1 MAYVLPQVTVFQEFN
16 ITAAAAAAPRS
27 AHIAGGHAK
36 LFRYSNSDEKQIIN
50 LGEYDSVE
58 DTAYSWPERPVG
70 SVVDY
75 GYVKL
80 YVENALMLYY
90 NNPVSADGLVEP
102 VSGYKNRVRD
112 ANTSFKTNGT
122 YARSAI
128 LYDRDVQIGDYAVVR
143 GSFDGDEY
151 LVETSV
157 RGFVGDTVPS
167 DVNCYEV
174 HDPNN
179 ADGQS
184 LSVTSTLLTQ
194 DLKNAITVEPD
205 AAAYNG
211 LETGDIT
218 ETYTVEVITG
228 SVDSDFTTARLR
240 VTSASGRDNQASII
254 PVTAGSATSI
264 GTRGFTVTFDNH
276 ATNST
281 SSIASSEGISET
293 DLVEGQKWRFVVTQ
307 FFCVPWPQSGGTY
320 TGTQDTTYIV
330 EVTKGGIYAA
340 SPEITVTTTTGYD
353 VSGPR
358 VISATG
364 VNYPIGNYGVTIRFN
379 HQAIRK
385 GDKYYINVTA
395 AKAGAMK
402 TLILADDLPEGLL
415 LASDL
420 DLKLYIRKNIEVAK
434 NLEADAPNVA
444 YTTTDT
450 EITVNSGILLYD
462 ASWTDGGIK
471 QPLPLKGGTLFVE
484 YRAWLADYV
493 NAFESITDST
503 ELAAMLGQASPDN
516 PLYWGVYLALQN
528 ANGQPVYFTAVADP
542 DVVDDWS
549 SALEGLDG
557 QDQIYNLVPLTNNA
571 TVQGAWKAHVESQ
584 SSPEVGN
591 FRATIFGIEV
601 PNVKPVVDATN
612 SSDGEVVLAKLADD
626 PNTSGTQYT
635 LLFVPAN
642 NAKFVANGVRA
653 GDKVR
658 YLYSTD
664 GFGNETYSEFVID
677 EVLSEGSLRLATG
690 NASSITIGQ
699 RVEVWRT
706 LNRTDR
712 VIETRAQIA
721 KHNSRRVVAIANSTV
736 GLAGAVFPGYFAAAA
751 IAGLRSGVLPQ
762 QGLTHV
768 SLSGIDDVGSL
779 ISGLNGSQ
787 LNSVAE
793 VGGWIIYKDK
803 SGAIYNRHALTTD
816 STDLNS
822 REEMVRVNVDSISYQ
837 YKTVYEP
844 YIGKANVTD
853 DVLIILKS
861 LFESVTLALKSNGT
875 TSTGPQLIDGV
886 VAQIRQ
892 HALFK
897 DRVVIEANLTVPYP
911 LNNIDLKLVV

>member
-27 AHIAGGHAK
+27 AHITGGHAK

-70 SVVDY
+70 SVVDSS
-75 GYVKL
+75 YVKL
-80 YVENALMLYY
+80 YVENALLLYY

-112 ANTSFKTNGT
+112 ANTSFKTNGA
-122 YARSAI
+122 YARSAV
-128 LYDRDVQIGDYAVVR
+128 LLDRDVQVGDYAVVR
-143 GSFDGDEY
+143 GSYSGTEY
-151 LVETSV
+151 SLETSI
-157 RGFVGDTVPS
+157 RGFVGDTVAAV
-167 DVNCYEV
+167 VNPTELYGA
-174 HDPNN
+174 NN
-179 ADGQS
+179 KTTQT
-184 LSVTSTLLTQ
+184 LSVTSTLLTPE
-194 DLKNAITVEPD
+194 LTNAVTVDPD
-205 AAAYNG
+205 ASAYDG
-211 LETGDIT
+211 RESGDIT

-228 SVDSDFTTARLR
+228 SVDSDFTTAKLR
-240 VTSASGRDNQASII
+240 VTSSSGRDNQASVI
-254 PVTAGSATSI
+254 PATAGSATSI
-264 GTRGFTVTFDNH
+264 GTRGFTVTFDNN

-281 SSIASSEGISET
+281 SSLAASEGISET
-293 DLVEGQKWRFVVTQ
+293 DLVEGQKWRFVVHQAFTA
-307 FFCVPWPQSGGTY
+307 PTITGSGTY
-320 TGTQDTTYIV
+320 TGTQDTTYII
-330 EVTKGGIYAA
+330 EVTKGGVWAA

-353 VSGPR
+353 VSGPK
-358 VISATG
+358 IIAAANTD
-364 VNYPIGNYGVTIRFN
+364 YAIGNYGVVARFN
-379 HQAIRK
+379 QTALCK

-402 TLILADDLPEGLL
+402 TLILADDLPENLL

-450 EITVNSGILLYD
+450 EITVNSGILLYE
-462 ASWTDGGIK
+462 ASWTDAGVK

-484 YRAWLADYV
+484 YRAWLSDYV
-493 NAFESITDST
+493 NAFESITDSAD
-503 ELAAMLGQASPDN
+503 LAAMLGQASPDN
-516 PLYWGVYLALQN
+516 PLYWGVYMALQN

-542 DVVDDWS
+542 DVVDDWTA
-549 SALEGLDG
+549 ALEGLDG

-591 FRATIFGIEV
+591 FRAAVFGIEV
-601 PNVKPVVDATN
+601 PSVKSVVDATT
-612 SSDGEVVLAKLADD
+612 SSDGAAVLAKLSDD
-626 PNTSGTQYT
+626 PNTTGTQYT
-635 LLFVPAN
+635 LLFVPDN
-642 NAKFVANGVRA
+642 NAKFITNGVRA

-690 NASSITIGQ
+690 HTSAITIGQ
-699 RVEVWRT
+699 RAEVWRT
-706 LNRTDR
+706 LNRADR

-751 IAGLRSGVLPQ
+751 VAGLRSGVLPQ

-779 ISGLNGSQ
+779 VSGLNGSQ

-793 VGGWIIYKDK
+793 VGGWIIYKDR

-886 VAQIRQ
+886 VVQIRQ